1 MKELRNEKSSSS
13 VTLLHCIE
21 RKTEPP
27 APLARHSSLVNGTSI
42 LSSQIPYPLPRPRF
56 SRPRVLR
63 ESTQGTVHATIS
75 RNQHQLWDNVE
86 FRSSLVREVDGLG
99 EGVLAARVEGV
110 DGRVV
115 ALLVPQHEK
124 QLQGA
129 IQSMHLKT
137 T

>member
-1 MKELRNEKSSSS
+1 M
-13 VTLLHCIE
+13 
-21 RKTEPP
+21 
-27 APLARHSSLVNGTSI
+27 
-42 LSSQIPYPLPRPRF
+42 
-56 SRPRVLR
+56 
-63 ESTQGTVHATIS
+63 HATIS

-99 EGVLAARVEGV
+99 ERVLAARVEGV